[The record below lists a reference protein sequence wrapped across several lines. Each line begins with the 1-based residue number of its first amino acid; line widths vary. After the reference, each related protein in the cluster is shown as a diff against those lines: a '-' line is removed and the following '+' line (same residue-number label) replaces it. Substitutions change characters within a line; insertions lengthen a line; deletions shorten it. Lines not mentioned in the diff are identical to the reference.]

1 MILIQV
7 SPPPSPLSPGPLV
20 ISTWTANRSN
30 KDSPLDEGLGIS
42 LSPLSPA
49 LLLLEASRLALL
61 PPPLPLLTPW
71 PCLQVPL
78 SAYSMY
84 MRLGSDNVISSRNWS
99 H

>member
-7 SPPPSPLSPGPLV
+7 SPPPFPLSPGPLV

-30 KDSPLDEGLGIS
+30 KDSPLDEEPGYLSFSS
-42 LSPLSPA
+42 LSRFAAPRSQPASPP
-49 LLLLEASRLALL
+49 

-84 MRLGSDNVISSRNWS
+84 MRLGSDNVISSRN
-99 H
+99 

>member
-7 SPPPSPLSPGPLV
+7 SLSPLPLSPGPLV

-61 PPPLPLLTPW
+61 RPPPSPSHPLAMSPSTSL
-71 PCLQVPL
+71 CLQYVH
-78 SAYSMY
+78 AT
-84 MRLGSDNVISSRNWS
+84 G
-99 H
+99 